1 MRTLFDTDEEELE
14 GKASEITLSTASLL
28 GIFFGLVLVCG
39 VFFGFG
45 YSIGRGTGTTAQAR
59 PVPNPTSGNS
69 GEAEEAAS
77 NPPASVPAEPQT
89 TPQQRAQQ
97 QNHSQANAVAAPAPV
112 ATRPQADERPREER
126 TVSENAA
133 EPKASTESDVA
144 GAPVKPVDPARA
156 TATKP
161 SPQKATVL
169 VAATGA
175 LNVSAAPGSGQP
187 MVQIAAVAR
196 PEDANVLVTALRQ
209 RGYGAV
215 VRNDPQDK
223 LLHVQVG
230 PFSDRTQATAV
241 KQKLLS
247 DGYNAIIKQ

>member
-1 MRTLFDTDEEELE
+1 MKTLFDTDEEEIE

-45 YSIGRGTGTTAQAR
+45 YSIGRGTGTAAQAR
-59 PVPNPTSGNS
+59 PVPNPTAGST

-77 NPPASVPAEPQT
+77 NPPAPVP
-89 TPQQRAQQ
+89 TPQQPTPQ
-97 QNHSQANAVAAPAPV
+97 QNHSQANAKAAPAPV
-112 ATRPQADERPREER
+112 GSQPQADETPREEP
-126 TVSENAA
+126 TGAENAA
-133 EPKASTESDVA
+133 EPPASTRSDVA

-156 TATKP
+156 TPSKP
-161 SPQKATVL
+161 SAQKATVL

-175 LNVSAAPGSGQP
+175 LSVSAAPGSGQP

-196 PEDANVLVTALRQ
+196 PEDANVLVSALRQ

-230 PFSDRTQATAV
+230 PFSDRTQATAI
-241 KQKLLS
+241 KEKLLS